1 MNRYRTIVEPGKN
14 INVIDVFSK
23 LIQNRIIFIDG
34 VIDDE
39 FASEI
44 VAQLLYLDSVS
55 HDEISIYINSPG
67 GQVNAGLA
75 IYDFGKLVKSSIKTV
90 CVGVAASMGAI
101 LMLLGEKRLC
111 TKHSRIMFHQPSGGV
126 LGTSS
131 EIKIYFDEI
140 ESLKQDL
147 YSIIKERTLITNPEE
162 LYSQDKWYNSK
173 QCLEY
178 GIVTEIL

>member
-75 IYDFGKLVKSSIKTV
+75 IYDFGKLVKSIV
-90 CVGVAASMGAI
+90 
-101 LMLLGEKRLC
+101 LL
-111 TKHSRIMFHQPSGGV
+111 
-126 LGTSS
+126 
-131 EIKIYFDEI
+131 
-140 ESLKQDL
+140 
-147 YSIIKERTLITNPEE
+147 IIKL
-162 LYSQDKWYNSK
+162 
-173 QCLEY
+173 
-178 GIVTEIL
+178 